1 MGVLLPIHPKN
12 PQPRAIGQAG
22 ALLRAG
28 AVVAYPTDS
37 CYALGAALGS
47 NEALERMRDIR
58 QCDKRHF
65 FTLVCRSL
73 SEASRSARID
83 NQQFRLLKAHTPG
96 PYTFVLLA
104 GREVPRHVFNTK
116 QRTLGIRLPDHPCVQ
131 ALLAELDGPM
141 ISTTLYLPGDELPIT
156 EGDEAHSRVGKRVD
170 AVLDAGH
177 CGIEPTTVVDL
188 TEGYPQILRRGKGDC
203 RAFE

>member
-1 MGVLLPIHPKN
+1 MGVVLEVHPKN
-12 PQPRAIGQAG
+12 PQPRAIAK
-22 ALLRAG
+22 AAAVLRAG
-28 AVVAYPTDS
+28 GVVAYPTDS

-47 NEALERMRDIR
+47 RDALERMRDIR
-58 QCDKRHF
+58 QCDKHHF

-73 SEASRSARID
+73 AEASRYARID
-83 NQQFRLLKAHTPG
+83 NQQFRILRAHTPG

-104 GREVPRHVFNTK
+104 GREVPRQVFNTK

-131 ALLAELDGPM
+131 ALLTELDGPM

-156 EGDEAHSRVGKRVD
+156 EGSEVADRVGKQVD

-188 TEGYPQILRRGKGDC
+188 AEGYPQILRRGKGDC

>member
-1 MGVLLPIHPKN
+1 MGIRLPIHPQN
-12 PQPRAIGQAG
+12 PQPRAIGQAA

-28 AVVAYPTDS
+28 GLVAYPTDS

-47 NEALERMRDIR
+47 RDALERMRQIR

-73 SEASRSARID
+73 AEASRYARID
-83 NQQFRLLKAHTPG
+83 NQQFRILKSHTPG

-104 GREVPRHVFNTK
+104 GREVPRQVFNTK
-116 QRTLGIRLPDHPCVQ
+116 QKTLGLRLPEHSCVQ
-131 ALLAELDGPM
+131 ALLAELEGPM
-141 ISTTLYLPGDELPIT
+141 ISTTLYLPGDDLPIT
-156 EGDEAHSRVGKRVD
+156 EGDEAYSKVGPRVD

>member
-12 PQPRAIGQAG
+12 PQARAIGQAG

-28 AVVAYPTDS
+28 GVVAYPTDS
-37 CYALGAALGS
+37 CYALGAALGWS
-47 NEALERMRDIR
+47 EALERMRDIR

-73 SEASRSARID
+73 SEASRYARID

-104 GREVPRHVFNTK
+104 GREVPRQVFNTK

-131 ALLAELDGPM
+131 ALLAELDGPL